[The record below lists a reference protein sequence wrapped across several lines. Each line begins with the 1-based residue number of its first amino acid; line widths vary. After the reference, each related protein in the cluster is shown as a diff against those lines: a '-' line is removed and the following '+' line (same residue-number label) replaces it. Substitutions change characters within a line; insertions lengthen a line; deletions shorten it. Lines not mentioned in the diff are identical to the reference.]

1 MIPAT
6 GDTNRPSPNPE
17 LEDGVKI
24 VVDVAESSRESS
36 VSKTQEGIEELQRSH
51 SQTEKDVFSEEGG
64 VNFRTLSWPYAA
76 VIFAKMTIGV
86 GVLSIPSAMH
96 TLGGVVGCLFI
107 LFWGLLNTYGAY
119 LFGQYKLAH
128 RSIHSCAD
136 GASILA
142 RDWSGGNLKWVAVTR
157 NYAEFTFIFTWVVC
171 GGVTTLAF
179 TIALNAVS
187 SHAICTVAFG
197 AIAYFII
204 ASAASIPKL
213 KDLSWIA
220 WVGFASI
227 VAAILTVVI
236 AVTQR
241 ERPAAAPQ
249 TDPYDL
255 GFKALP
261 PAGTTFAAAWSA
273 ALAIFSSSANTPAFL
288 PVIAEFKKPQHYFR
302 SVYVSMGFINAA
314 YFSLGLTMFAYCG
327 KWIASPALGSG
338 GPTIKIISY
347 ALAIPGLIAGA
358 VITIHI
364 AAKTLFVRIL
374 RNTVHLEGNTKT
386 RWFAWF
392 GCTYGLGLIAWLL
405 AEAVPFFNSLVAL
418 IGALGFAP
426 LGVCLPALFWF
437 HMHPGYR
444 RGMWKQKTAWVLHVG
459 MFGVGLFTLF
469 VGTYAVINEI
479 IDQFK
484 NKRVGEAFSCA
495 DNSM

>member
-1 MIPAT
+1 M
-6 GDTNRPSPNPE
+6 
-17 LEDGVKI
+17 
-24 VVDVAESSRESS
+24 
-36 VSKTQEGIEELQRSH
+36 
-51 SQTEKDVFSEEGG
+51 
-64 VNFRTLSWPYAA
+64 
-76 VIFAKMTIGV
+76 
-86 GVLSIPSAMH
+86 
-96 TLGGVVGCLFI
+96 
-107 LFWGLLNTYGAY
+107 
-119 LFGQYKLAH
+119 
-128 RSIHSCAD
+128 
-136 GASILA
+136 
-142 RDWSGGNLKWVAVTR
+142 
-157 NYAEFTFIFTWVVC
+157 
-171 GGVTTLAF
+171 
-179 TIALNAVS
+179 
-187 SHAICTVAFG
+187 CTVAFG

-227 VAAILTVVI
+227 VTAVLTVVI

-249 TDPYDL
+249 TGPYDL

-288 PVIAEFKKPQHYFR
+288 PVISEFKKPQHYFR
-302 SVYVSMGFINAA
+302 SVYVSMAFINAA

-338 GPTIKIISY
+338 GPAIKIISY
-347 ALAIPGLIAGA
+347 ALAIPGLVAGA

-386 RWFAWF
+386 HWFAWF

-444 RGMWKQKTAWVLHVG
+444 RGTWKQKTAWVLHAG
-459 MFGVGLFTLF
+459 MFGVGLFTLV
-469 VGTYAVINEI
+469 VGT
-479 IDQFK
+479 
-484 NKRVGEAFSCA
+484 
-495 DNSM
+495 